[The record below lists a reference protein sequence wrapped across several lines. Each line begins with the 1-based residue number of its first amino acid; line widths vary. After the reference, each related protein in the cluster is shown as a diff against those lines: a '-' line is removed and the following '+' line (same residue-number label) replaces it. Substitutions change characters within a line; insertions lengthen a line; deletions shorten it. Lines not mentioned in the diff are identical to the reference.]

1 MPWRRADF
9 KEKKIW
15 AEVDDKGDLVIKG
28 GRVGV
33 RYSKRPGAK
42 IYQGGASRVAL
53 EPDAPIETLDEG
65 EAAPADTGRRKSRSS
80 GFGSAGTRTAAQ
92 AAMAQDAARKLI
104 ESLSEDTVVAFT
116 DGSCRGN
123 PGPAGSGAAL
133 RLPGG
138 RRVEASRSLGQ
149 GTNNV
154 AELTAVRV
162 ALDLIERAKVAPKT
176 KIALFTDSA
185 YTHGVLVKGWKAKA
199 NQELIYELRDR
210 LKRYPN
216 LEIFWIA
223 GHVGVE
229 GNERADQLANDGVDG
244 VTAVYEG

>member
-15 AEVDDKGDLVIKG
+15 AEVDEKGDLVVRG

-33 RYSKRPGAK
+33 RYSKRPGAT

-53 EPDAPIETLDEG
+53 DPTAPVERLDEG
-65 EAAPADTGRRKSRSS
+65 EPAPVDAGRRNTKRS

-92 AAMAQDAARKLI
+92 AAMAQDAALKLI
-104 ESLSEDTVVAFT
+104 ESFGEDTVLAFT
-116 DGSCRGN
+116 DGACRGN

-138 RRVEASRSLGQ
+138 RRLEGSRSLGRA
-149 GTNNV
+149 TNNV
-154 AELTAVRV
+154 AELTAVEV
-162 ALDLIERAKVAPKT
+162 ALDLLERGKVDRNAR
-176 KIALFTDSA
+176 IALFTDSA

-199 NQELIYELRDR
+199 NQALIYELRDR
-210 LKRYPN
+210 LKRYAN

-229 GNERADQLANDGVDG
+229 GNERADELANDGADG
-244 VTAVYEG
+244 VTAVYE